1 MDAAETK
8 LALGY
13 CCSREQPLPR
23 EIMRSKTATGRAT
36 VVTEPDEYHYIR
48 RESFLEAQH
57 PPSRKGEKPSDSCS
71 AKRCGHSG
79 EFCTCPSNASLPT
92 STRTSSAL
100 PLLPADSQPREPES
114 ELSYTN
120 PGPPL
125 QGESPSIAP
134 TNQNK
139 SFFSV
144 HTPLLKTILWS
155 WCA

>member
-36 VVTEPDEYHYIR
+36 VVAEPDEYRYIR

-57 PPSRKGEKPSDSCS
+57 PPSRKGEKISDSCS

-79 EFCTCPSNASLPT
+79 EFCTCPRHASLPT
-92 STRTSSAL
+92 STRTSPAL
-100 PLLPADSQPREPES
+100 RLLPAASQPREQER
-114 ELSYTN
+114 ELWN
-120 PGPPL
+120 PGPP
-125 QGESPSIAP
+125 SPGR
-134 TNQNK
+134 K
-139 SFFSV
+139 
-144 HTPLLKTILWS
+144 PLNSAHEPK
-155 WCA
+155 